1 MQEKEKNI
9 KKVKAAEEDQVS
21 RKLLAWLNTC
31 LLIPDEIDLIRFE
44 YLPAEAPA
52 MALSTIQGA
61 YIVKEYITG
70 DYLAEYQF
78 KLIYRIPSPGSSVDK
93 RLKAD
98 EALNAIG
105 DWTDGGAG
113 LDIGEDKRVM
123 RLEATTRS
131 SLFGVYENGDEDH
144 QILFK
149 LNYEVNT

>member
-1 MQEKEKNI
+1 MED
-9 KKVKAAEEDQVS
+9 KKTYQKVAAAEEDQVS
-21 RKLLAWLNTC
+21 RKLLVWLNNC
-31 LLIPDEIDLIRFE
+31 PHIPQGIDTIRFE
-44 YLPAEAPA
+44 YLPADAPA

-61 YIVKEYITG
+61 YIVKKYITG

-78 KLIYRIPSPGSSVDK
+78 KLIYRIPAPGVSIDK

-105 DWTDGGAG
+105 DWAFGGAG
-113 LDIGEDKRVM
+113 LDIGADKRVKQ
-123 RLEATTRS
+123 LEPTTRS

-149 LNYEVNT
+149 LNYEVIV